1 MDVLDWVKDVNIDN
15 NHMVKKLAGKVQKDL
30 ATELDFQRAKETI
43 RKYFIVGLMNEMEES
58 FNRFNTVMNI
68 NADTNDRYEHC
79 MDVYF
84 GDRAKKSNTNK
95 HPKVS
100 GNVFYVSY
108 LWKRMN
114 CLVIGTLTK
123 HIFTPILSFWLYLQI
138 GKDHPA
144 YQLLVEQNSFDLQL
158 HEYIIEL
165 FEEQKENIEGYARSA
180 GSSEASV
187 SSEVDIVVEDVPEV
201 QTSEVGSTDPLSG
214 PSDSLSKSEDT
225 PDADISEIDA
235 VVPEASKENEADAD
249 DTDKVEAIAIDSEK
263 SVAEE
268 PRPVQISPLALM
280 QGSMK
285 TAKASDKKDEV
296 PKLNSNNYVSRVA
309 TGSAFIHHSGFVK
322 EEE

>member
-1 MDVLDWVKDVNIDN
+1 M
-15 NHMVKKLAGKVQKDL
+15 
-30 ATELDFQRAKETI
+30 
-43 RKYFIVGLMNEMEES
+43 
-58 FNRFNTVMNI
+58 
-68 NADTNDRYEHC
+68 
-79 MDVYF
+79 
-84 GDRAKKSNTNK
+84 
-95 HPKVS
+95 
-100 GNVFYVSY
+100 
-108 LWKRMN
+108 
-114 CLVIGTLTK
+114 
-123 HIFTPILSFWLYLQI
+123 
-138 GKDHPA
+138 
-144 YQLLVEQNSFDLQL
+144 EQNSFDLQL

-249 DTDKVEAIAIDSEK
+249 NTDKVEAIAIDSEK
-263 SVAEE
+263 TVAEE

>member
-1 MDVLDWVKDVNIDN
+1 
-15 NHMVKKLAGKVQKDL
+15 
-30 ATELDFQRAKETI
+30 
-43 RKYFIVGLMNEMEES
+43 
-58 FNRFNTVMNI
+58 MNI

-95 HPKVS
+95 HPKIDQDS
-100 GNVFYVSY
+100 
-108 LWKRMN
+108 
-114 CLVIGTLTK
+114 
-123 HIFTPILSFWLYLQI
+123 
-138 GKDHPA
+138 PA

-165 FEEQKENIEGYARSA
+165 FEEQKENIEGYAKSA

-201 QTSEVGSTDPLSG
+201 QTSEVGSTDSLSG
-214 PSDSLSKSEDT
+214 PDSLSKSEDT
-225 PDADISEIDA
+225 PDVEIDA
-235 VVPEASKENEADAD
+235 VVPKALKENEADAD
-249 DTDKVEAIAIDSEK
+249 NIDEVEAIAIDSEK
-263 SVAEE
+263 TAAEE

-280 QGSMK
+280 QASK
-285 TAKASDKKDEV
+285 ETAKASDKEDEV
-296 PKLNSNNYVSRVA
+296 PKLNNANYVSRVA